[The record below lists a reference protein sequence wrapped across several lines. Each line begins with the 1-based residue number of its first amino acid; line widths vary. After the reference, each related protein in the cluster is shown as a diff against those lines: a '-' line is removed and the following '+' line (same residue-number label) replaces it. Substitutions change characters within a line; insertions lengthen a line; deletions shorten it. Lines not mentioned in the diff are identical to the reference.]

1 MGDTLAI
8 RGGPRAVPE
17 GEIKPWPE
25 VTDRDRELVLAALA
39 SGHHNFGPQ
48 CQKLQEEF
56 ACWNG
61 NKHALATNSG
71 TAALHMGLAAC
82 GLSCGDEVLVPA
94 YTWSSSATCVMHHN
108 CIPVFVDLD
117 FRTMNMDPDRIEA
130 AISPKTKAIIPVHL
144 HGLPMDLD
152 KVMAIANRHKLFVVE
167 DCCQAHGATWKG
179 KKVGTFGHC
188 AAFSFNQNKVVA
200 SGEGGAFVTDDTALL
215 ERAQKVW
222 YFGETHDPSKKEE
235 YHVYALGWM
244 YRSNDI
250 TAAFGRAQLEMLDRN
265 LAGMKK
271 NADVLASALRG
282 TPNLI
287 LPEVRDP
294 EGPNWY
300 NYTMRFDMQALGHE
314 SDAASFRNRIVKALV
329 AEGVDTLVWQD
340 FSLPDMTVFRARN
353 AYGHGCPW
361 SCPYGGHVE
370 YDRDAFPQARRHADW
385 HTGMTTPLRPPNGPR
400 QAELTAKG
408 IRKVMEHIGDIP

>member
-1 MGDTLAI
+1 MNDTLAI
-8 RGGPRAVPE
+8 RGGPRVVPE
-17 GEIKPWPE
+17 GEIRSGPE
-25 VTDRDRELVLAALA
+25 VTDRDREMVMAALA
-39 SGHHNFGPQ
+39 SGRHNFGPQ

-56 ACWNG
+56 AAWNG
-61 NKHALATNSG
+61 NRHALATNSG

-94 YTWSSSATCVMHHN
+94 YTWSSSATCVMQHN
-108 CIPVFVDLD
+108 GLPVFVDID
-117 FRTMNMDPDRIEA
+117 FRTMNMNPDLIEA
-130 AISPKTKAIIPVHL
+130 AITPKTKAIIPVHL
-144 HGLPMDLD
+144 HGLPMDMG
-152 KVMAIANRHKLFVVE
+152 KVMAIAKKHHLFVVE

-188 AAFSFNQNKVVA
+188 AAFSFNQNKLVA
-200 SGEGGAFVTDDTALL
+200 SGEGGAFVTDDAELL

-244 YRSNDI
+244 YRSNDL
-250 TAAFGRAQLEMLDRN
+250 TAAFGRAQLEVLDRN
-265 LAGMKK
+265 LAAIKA
-271 NADVLASALRG
+271 NAGVLAAALKG

-287 LPEVRDP
+287 LPEARDP
-294 EGPNWY
+294 EGHNWY
-300 NYTMRFDMQALGHE
+300 NYTLRFDMKALGHE
-314 SDAASFRNRIVKALV
+314 HDAGAFRHRLVKALV
-329 AEGVDTLVWQD
+329 AEGVETLVWQD
-340 FSLPDMTVFRARN
+340 FALPDMTVFRARN

-361 SCPYGGHVE
+361 SCPYGRGVT

-385 HTGMTTPLRPPNGPR
+385 HTGMTFPIRHPNGPR